1 MTVYVYMCACK
12 QKFRPEVKVER
23 SVCFPQVEHPCTEMV
38 ADVNLPALQLQVSH
52 FVVISLHGDDIVA
65 W

>member
-1 MTVYVYMCACK
+1 MCACK

-23 SVCFPQVEHPCTEMV
+23 SICFPQVEHPCTEMV

-52 FVVISLHGDDIVA
+52 FVNFVMISLHGGDIVA